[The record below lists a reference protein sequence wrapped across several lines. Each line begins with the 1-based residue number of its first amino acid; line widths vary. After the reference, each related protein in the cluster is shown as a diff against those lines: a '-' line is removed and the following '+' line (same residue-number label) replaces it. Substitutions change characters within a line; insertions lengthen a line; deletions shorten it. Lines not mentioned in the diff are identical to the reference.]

1 MVLLMKAVL
10 LLILIPLAL
19 LGSTSATASGHYF
32 TISSVSMAMAAIHA
46 EKSLKVGSSQQAA
59 QLVKSRYSGK
69 ILKVQSTRVNG
80 NPGYRV
86 KLLSKDGVV
95 FHVSVDA
102 KTGSIRRN

>member
-1 MVLLMKAVL
+1 MKAVL
-10 LLILIPLAL
+10 LLILLPLAL
-19 LGSTSATASGHYF
+19 LGSMPANASDQYLIISAA
-32 TISSVSMAMAAIHA
+32 SMAMATNHA
-46 EKSLKVGSSQQAA
+46 DKSLKVNSSQQAA

-86 KLLSKDGVV
+86 KVLSKDGVV

>member
-1 MVLLMKAVL
+1 MKAVL
-10 LLILIPLAL
+10 LLILISLAL
-19 LGSTSATASGHYF
+19 LGSMPTNASGQYLTLSAT
-32 TISSVSMAMAAIHA
+32 SMTMATNHTGNP
-46 EKSLKVGSSQQAA
+46 LKVSSSQQAA

-86 KLLSKDGVV
+86 KVLSKDGVV
-95 FHVSVDA
+95 FYVSVDA

>member
-1 MVLLMKAVL
+1 MKAVL

-19 LGSTSATASGHYF
+19 LGSASANASGHYL
-32 TISSVSMAMAAIHA
+32 TISVVSMAMAANHT
-46 EKSLKVGSSQQAA
+46 EKSLKVGSSQQAV

-69 ILKVQSTRVNG
+69 LLKVQSARVNG

>member
-1 MVLLMKAVL
+1 MKAVL
-10 LLILIPLAL
+10 LLILIPFAL
-19 LGSTSATASGHYF
+19 LGSMPTNASGQYL
-32 TISSVSMAMAAIHA
+32 TLSAASMAMATNHSG
-46 EKSLKVGSSQQAA
+46 KSLKVSSSQQAA

-86 KLLSKDGVV
+86 KVLSKDGVV
-95 FHVSVDA
+95 FYVSVDA